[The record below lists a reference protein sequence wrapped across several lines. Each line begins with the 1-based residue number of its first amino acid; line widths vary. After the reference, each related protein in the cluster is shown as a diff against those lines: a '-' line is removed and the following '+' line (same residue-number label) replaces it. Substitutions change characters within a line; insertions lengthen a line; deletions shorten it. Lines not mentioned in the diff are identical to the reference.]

1 MFYYHEYVNCPADA
15 FRTAANTLT
24 ERIRQFGA
32 DSGDLQ
38 EWVRA
43 QDQVFSNCSGARV
56 IPAPAAPESPEILQK
71 DRAYQIAAAHFY
83 AGDLAVAERLFRDI
97 ADDPASH
104 WRPLAPYLIA
114 RALLRQGSLVPRYDD
129 VDKAKLTAA
138 KQTLHAILDDRILP
152 IIHAATDAFWRWC
165 VHAWSQ
171 LSACTSSRK
180 TAHAQQWPNA
190 EAGSVGLHPPAGPR
204 HGRTQW
210 RCCHRLHAAMR

>member
-1 MFYYHEYVNCPADA
+1 MTCKSGYAPKIRCSA
-15 FRTAANTLT
+15 TA
-24 ERIRQFGA
+24 R
-32 DSGDLQ
+32 
-38 EWVRA
+38 V
-43 QDQVFSNCSGARV
+43 RV

-138 KQTLHAILDDRILP
+138 KQTLHAILDDRILQ
-152 IIHAATDAFWRWC
+152 IIHAATQTP
-165 VHAWSQ
+165 SGGG
-171 LSACTSSRK
+171 ACTLGAS
-180 TAHAQQWPNA
+180 
-190 EAGSVGLHPPAGPR
+190 
-204 HGRTQW
+204 
-210 RCCHRLHAAMR
+210 